1 MMGVLKVESCV
12 LVYRITAEDFKIH
25 PELLEMSGD
34 PDAIVANK
42 QAQFGTYRTSKL

>member
-1 MMGVLKVESCV
+1 MKDCSKGGIMC

-34 PDAIVANK
+34 PDANVANK
-42 QAQFGTYRTSKL
+42 QAQFGTYRTSKF